1 MPLYNCEKTIRASLN
16 SIIFQNMENIEI
28 ILINDFSNDN
38 TLKIIK
44 NLKKNEQRII
54 LINNKKNMGTLY
66 SRSIGVLKAK
76 GEYLNLIIV
85 LYFNILLY

>member
-44 NLKKNEQRII
+44 RIW
-54 LINNKKNMGTLY
+54 
-66 SRSIGVLKAK
+66 
-76 GEYLNLIIV
+76 V
-85 LYFNILLY
+85 LYIRDLLEY